1 MAVDYL
7 SSQPNRAEYQ
17 VSTKQGSGPS
27 IFGNAEVTAQLD
39 RATHGDAFHRAYIL
53 SEVLEE
59 TGGDEHSYEE
69 DLVRLSMFGT
79 KVPTQDD
86 VSAAT
91 ADSRAL
97 ISSATAVGW
106 GKHLFVLEAEA
117 NS

>member
-1 MAVDYL
+1 
-7 SSQPNRAEYQ
+7 
-17 VSTKQGSGPS
+17 
-27 IFGNAEVTAQLD
+27 
-39 RATHGDAFHRAYIL
+39 
-53 SEVLEE
+53 
-59 TGGDEHSYEE
+59 
-69 DLVRLSMFGT
+69 LVRLSMFGT